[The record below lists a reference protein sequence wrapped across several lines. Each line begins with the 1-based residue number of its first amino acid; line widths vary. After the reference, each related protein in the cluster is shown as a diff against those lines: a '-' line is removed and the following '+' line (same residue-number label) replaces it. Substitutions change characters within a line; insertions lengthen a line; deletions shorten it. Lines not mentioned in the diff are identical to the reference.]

1 MAKCKTICEKKII
14 LKCGLSVMYL
24 LAFLLVPTHFLHKEA
39 VCWLNRDGLRGSP
52 NTLYKLKT
60 AAGSM
65 AGVRN
70 AQKKNKM
77 LLCGFYLTCLQG
89 KG

>member
-1 MAKCKTICEKKII
+1 MWA
-14 LKCGLSVMYL
+14 LSH
-24 LAFLLVPTHFLHKEA
+24 LLVSFSSGAYPLPSQRSSVLAH
-39 VCWLNRDGLRGSP
+39 RDGLHGSP

-60 AAGSM
+60 AASSM

-77 LLCGFYLTCLQG
+77 LLCGFYLICLQG
-89 KG
+89 KGMMVFTER